1 MPSGRPEQAGDV
13 RSLRA
18 SLRRG
23 AARWIKPHPRL
34 YRLVVG
40 AWNGSFA
47 LWAVAR
53 AAVRGQLR
61 VRPDATRLAAYV
73 GRQTTPRLRA
83 NLTLAADAPFAA
95 LGAALGGRG
104 VPFGEGGWTYYLPPS
119 PARDGLIPDVAAR
132 YPAPVGLK
140 VLKDLRAPNAAQYT
154 PHHLNPAPGAGL
166 LRALT
171 PDPRALLRVGAAL
184 HAEGLGPKVLDL
196 VELDAGRP
204 LTAYV
209 VEHLTGGSAAAA
221 DYAGYMTRQQAV
233 LARGELQTAVPSV
246 SAALDFA
253 PPDCNGNLVR
263 DGDGMPRFVDF
274 QSFRFADE
282 FARITRLVETASP
295 TTHFGAGR
303 LHRGKRY
310 LYQTLPGA
318 GAGKRDT
325 SRRFDLYATLLQQAD
340 VTLADQ
346 LAFDIGC
353 NTGLMLYEALARGA
367 RWGVGFD
374 RPAVAAAAAQLL
386 PALGATRATV
396 LGLDITPAADFAAL
410 LPAHVRTAPAGV
422 LLYLAVSDHIGFPA
436 GVAALPWHTML
447 YEGHAD
453 QDVALAR
460 ATLRAVPWLTDADV
474 RATGMVR
481 EADSPPRPILVVRRA
496 APSR

>member
-1 MPSGRPEQAGDV
+1 MPSGRHDQAGEV
-13 RSLRA
+13 PSLRA
-18 SLRRG
+18 NLRRA
-23 AARWIKPHPRL
+23 AARWIKPHPTL
-34 YRLVVG
+34 YRIVVG

-47 LWAVAR
+47 LWAFAR
-53 AAVRGQLR
+53 AASRGQLH

-73 GRQTTPRLRA
+73 GRQTTPTLKTG
-83 NLTLAADAPFAA
+83 LTLATGATFAA
-95 LGAALGGRG
+95 LGDALRMRG
-104 VPFGEGGWTYYLPPS
+104 VPLAEGGWTYYLPPS
-119 PARDGLIPDVAAR
+119 PQRDALIPDLAGR
-132 YPAPVGLK
+132 YPVPVGLK
-140 VLKDLRAPNAAQYT
+140 LLKDLRGPDAAQYT
-154 PHHLNPAPGAGL
+154 PHDLNPAPGAGL

-171 PDPRALLRVGAAL
+171 PDPRTLLRVGAAL
-184 HAEGLGPKVLDL
+184 HAEGLGPAVYDL
-196 VELDAGRP
+196 VELDVGRP

-209 VEHLTGGSAAAA
+209 VEHLTGGSATAA
-221 DYAGYMTRQQAV
+221 DHTQYMARQQAV

-246 SAALDFA
+246 RAALDFA
-253 PPDCNGNLVR
+253 SPDCNGNLVR
-263 DGDGMPRFVDF
+263 DGDGTPRFVDF
-274 QSFRFADE
+274 QSFRFGDE
-282 FARITRLVETASP
+282 LARVTRLAETASP

-325 SRRFDLYATLLQQAD
+325 SRRFDLYANLLQQSN

-386 PALGATRATV
+386 PALGATRTTV
-396 LGLDITPAADFAAL
+396 RGLDIAPSSDFAGM
-410 LPAHVRTAPAGV
+410 LPAHVRAAPPGV
-422 LLYLAVSDHIGFPA
+422 LLFLAVSDHIGFPD

-453 QDVALAR
+453 QDVPMAR
-460 ATLRAVPWLTDADV
+460 ERMRGVPWLANAEV

-481 EADSPPRPILVVRRA
+481 EADSPARPILVVHRGATAR
-496 APSR
+496 